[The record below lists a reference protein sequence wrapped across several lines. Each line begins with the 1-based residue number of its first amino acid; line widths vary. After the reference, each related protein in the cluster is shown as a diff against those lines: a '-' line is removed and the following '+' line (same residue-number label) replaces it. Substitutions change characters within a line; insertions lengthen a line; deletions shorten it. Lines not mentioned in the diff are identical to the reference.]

1 MNAHIEETQQEY
13 AEEYYFHA
21 IFNEI
26 SDDIVSDEYFDR
38 NYQML
43 KNWSD
48 ELYNIHQVTNSMP
61 PKLARRV
68 IETSLSNIF
77 KFGLR

>member
-1 MNAHIEETQQEY
+1 MDTYNKETQQGYGED
-13 AEEYYFHA
+13 YYFHE

-26 SDDIVSDEYFDR
+26 SDDLVSDEYFDR

-43 KNWSD
+43 RNWSN
-48 ELYNIHQVTNSMP
+48 ELFNIHQVSDNMP
-61 PKLARRV
+61 PSLARRV

-77 KFGLR
+77 KFGIR